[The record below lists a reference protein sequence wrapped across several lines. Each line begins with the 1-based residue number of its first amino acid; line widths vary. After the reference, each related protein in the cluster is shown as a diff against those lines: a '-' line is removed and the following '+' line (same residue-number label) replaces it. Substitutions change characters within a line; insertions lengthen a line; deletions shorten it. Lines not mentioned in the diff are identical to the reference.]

1 MDDIEKLVETLSK
14 DAQPVRPAPHPY
26 KLSLQWTAAAALYLL
41 VTLALTGLRPDWR
54 ASFVEPWF
62 IAEIVALFALFIV
75 TALSTA
81 LLAFPDLHQ
90 KRLLAFAPVVPATL
104 LLAILFLAW
113 RADSPPAPLPEHSI
127 ECTCSI
133 LLTMLLPALWTFY
146 SLRRYASTHYR
157 LAGSIAL
164 LSAFSVGALWLRLHE
179 VNDSIAH
186 VVEWHYLPMLGVG
199 LIGLWLGHRFLKW

>member
-14 DAQPVRPAPHPY
+14 DVQPVKPAPHPY
-26 KLSLQWTAAAALYLL
+26 LLSLQWIGAAAIYLI

-54 ASFVEPWF
+54 TSFVEPWF
-62 IAEIVALFALFIV
+62 VAEIVALFALFIV
-75 TALSTA
+75 SALGTA

-90 KRLLAFAPVVPATL
+90 KRLLAFAPL
-104 LLAILFLAW
+104 LPAILFVAVILSAALA
-113 RADSPPAPLPEHSI
+113 DTPSAPLPEHSI

-179 VNDSIAH
+179 VNNSIAH

-199 LIGLWLGHRFLKW
+199 LLGLWVGRLLLKW